1 MGVIFIV
8 LEKFHPYYPLLPPIA
23 HEQLDA
29 LTKEIEMTS
38 IRMFSCRFI
47 TDHNHHSILLNRFNI
62 GDGKSFIC

>member
-29 LTKEIEMTS
+29 LTKEIEMTT
-38 IRMFSCRFI
+38 IRMFSSRF
-47 TDHNHHSILLNRFNI
+47 
-62 GDGKSFIC
+62 GDGKSFICWDGKTI

>member
-29 LTKEIEMTS
+29 LTKEIEMTT
-38 IRMFSCRFI
+38 IRMFS
-47 TDHNHHSILLNRFNI
+47 SIRYVYVEMEKLSR
-62 GDGKSFIC
+62 ICDK